1 VDGELNVETAR
12 RKGRRAATR
21 LPRAQRVADI
31 LAAART
37 VFSEGDYEESSIS
50 EIAARAGVV
59 EGTIYKFF
67 AGKRDLLH
75 KVIDD
80 WYEGMLADY
89 QNRLA
94 GIEGTRNRLRFVI
107 RSHLASI
114 ERSPG
119 LCRQVFNEVR
129 GQKDYFSSS
138 VHDHHRRYTQFALD
152 VLRDGIAAGEV
163 RPEIP
168 ITLVRDMIYGAAE
181 HLSLAYIC
189 GQGSLDTEGA
199 ADQLTDMVLAGV
211 LLAEAEGSDARLE
224 RIEVKLD
231 RALAAGS

>member
-1 VDGELNVETAR
+1 MAQV
-12 RKGRRAATR
+12 RRAVTR

-37 VFSEGDYEESSIS
+37 VFSEHDYEEASIS

-89 QNRLA
+89 QARLA
-94 GIEGTRNRLRFVI
+94 GIKGTRNRLRFVI
-107 RSHLASI
+107 WSHLKSI
-114 ERSPG
+114 EQNPG
-119 LCRQVFNEVR
+119 LCRLVFNEVR
-129 GQKDYFSSS
+129 GHADYFSSS
-138 VHDHHRRYTQFALD
+138 VHDHHRRYTHFALD
-152 VLRDGIAAGEV
+152 VLRHGMALGEV

-168 ITLVRDMIYGAAE
+168 ITLVRDMIYGAVE

-189 GQGSLDTEGA
+189 GQGSLDVEAA
-199 ADQLTDMVLAGV
+199 ADQLTDVVLASV
-211 LLAEAEGSDARLE
+211 LVAGAEGDGERLE
-224 RIEVKLD
+224 RIEAKLD
-231 RALAAGS
+231 RALAEAS